1 MQSLEEK
8 IKSKI
13 FTNKNQTNP
22 NINKE
27 KKDLILCTKEIKEFN
42 NYLDIIILILKNK
55 FVMISEFLDEI
66 IRAIRIMDDW
76 LISIDRGDSF
86 LLYSNK

>member
-13 FTNKNQTNP
+13 FTNKNQTNT

>member
-13 FTNKNQTNP
+13 FTNKNQTNT
-22 NINKE
+22 NINKA

>member
-13 FTNKNQTNP
+13 FTNKNQTNT

-42 NYLDIIILILKNK
+42 YYLDIIILILKNK